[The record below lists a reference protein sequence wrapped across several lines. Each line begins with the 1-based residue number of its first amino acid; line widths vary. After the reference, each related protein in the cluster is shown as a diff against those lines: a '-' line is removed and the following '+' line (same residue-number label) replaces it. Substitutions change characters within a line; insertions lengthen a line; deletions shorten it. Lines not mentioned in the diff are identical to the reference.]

1 MFLRITLHLSGVR
14 QSGGV
19 RPASEEGVWMID
31 WEEIIKAETVEEL
44 RDAKLW
50 LFKENMRLENEKKEL
65 ISLQDK
71 FMKERVKFRDEM
83 DALNHRTVIERK
95 RLKEENL
102 FFDKKMAI
110 LQDGFKQLDED
121 RRKFEREK
129 HQHEQR
135 MLTEEN
141 NFNTAGSLGG
151 IAEVLFR
158 SAGNPLTL
166 RKRYRDLMKIFHPDN
181 LCGDEELV
189 QLINKE
195 FVHRREQM

>member
-1 MFLRITLHLSGVR
+1 
-14 QSGGV
+14 
-19 RPASEEGVWMID
+19 MID

-50 LFKENMRLENEKKEL
+50 LFQENMRLENEKKEL
-65 ISLQDK
+65 VSLQDR

-129 HQHEQR
+129 HQYEQR
-135 MLTEEN
+135 MLLDEN
-141 NFNTAGSLGG
+141 NSRTGYSMDG

-189 QLINKE
+189 QMINKE